1 MYCSVK
7 LIYVIQVLEK
17 SLLPVRYSFEGVVV
31 YVNDNNDNVEY
42 EGGDEYHDED
52 DHDDDEGDELS
63 DVRLHEERGRR
74 VTGDARPQGQ
84 VITPVSDHQL

>member
-52 DHDDDEGDELS
+52 DHDDDEGGELS
-63 DVRLHEERGRR
+63 DVRFHDERGGR